1 MKILERMEMLRRAT
15 AKPGAPRVEQFVP
28 DQQRL
33 MMDAMDIEN
42 EATRQELLALRDRVT
57 RLERKLGVGQA
68 E

>member
-1 MKILERMEMLRRAT
+1 MKILARMELLRRTT

-42 EATRQELLALRDRVT
+42 DAVRQEMRALQDRVA

>member
-1 MKILERMEMLRRAT
+1 MKILARMEMLRRAT
-15 AKPGAPRVEQFVP
+15 AKPGAARVEQFVP

-42 EATRQELLALRDRVT
+42 EAVRQEMLALRDRVT